1 MKRAVSALLFTLP
14 SLACAEGTPNQEFS
28 FFSSFIQMIAA
39 LSIVV
44 GLILLTRHFSGK
56 LAGVGASGR
65 QASRH
70 IRLVETRYIAPKK
83 ALILIEVGG
92 EFLLL
97 ASAENQLTLLK
108 KVDVIEEID
117 VPEEAGSKRTE
128 FFELFRSKVAG
139 KRRG

>member
-1 MKRAVSALLFTLP
+1 VKGAVSALLLTLP

-44 GLILLTRHFSGK
+44 GLILLAKYFTDKFMGS
-56 LAGVGASGR
+56 AISGR
-65 QASRH
+65 QNSRH

-83 ALILIEVGG
+83 AVILVEVGG

-97 ASAENQLTLLK
+97 ASSENQLSLLK
-108 KVDVIEEID
+108 KVELAEDIV
-117 VPEEAGSKRTE
+117 VPVDAGSARPDFREMLRT
-128 FFELFRSKVAG
+128 FAG